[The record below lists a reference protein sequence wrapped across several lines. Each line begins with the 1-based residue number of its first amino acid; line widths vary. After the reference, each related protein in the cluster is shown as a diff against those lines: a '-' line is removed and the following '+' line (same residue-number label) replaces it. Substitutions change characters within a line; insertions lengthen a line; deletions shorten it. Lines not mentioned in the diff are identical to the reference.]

1 MASETGS
8 RLKRGSTGGWRACGT
23 TFLTGNPFPV
33 VPPPTRTTKPD
44 SMIPLP
50 EALARLGRS
59 TPLPPTGMRDAFTP
73 ITAHRSTTAMTE
85 LARQIIRQ
93 QWPLR
98 NHPETLQRARAR
110 SLIRAHVLLLRK
122 WDELPAIPR

>member
-59 TPLPPTGMRDAFTP
+59 TPLPPTGMRDAFT
-73 ITAHRSTTAMTE
+73 
-85 LARQIIRQ
+85 Q